1 MYEIKDD
8 ILYKEYSIYKDS
20 VIDYFIIKSDK
31 KVSHKEVVLFALKI
45 FNERNDFDFT
55 YDESK
60 MKEKKNNKN
69 DLFNENY
76 NNLFLKPP
84 FGTPSLK

>member
-8 ILYKEYSIYKDS
+8 IFYKEYSIYKDS

-45 FNERNDFDFT
+45 FNER
-55 YDESK
+55 
-60 MKEKKNNKN
+60 KENK
-69 DLFNENY
+69 
-76 NNLFLKPP
+76 
-84 FGTPSLK
+84 